1 VTVFL
6 RTSKVVG
13 RVAIEKVRADGARG
27 LPDDVPVSM
36 LRALCEHWTSMGWS
50 VVDERAGS
58 PARYDPP
65 VKS

>member
-1 VTVFL
+1 MSSGERVTVFL

-13 RVAIEKVRADGARG
+13 RVAIEKVRGDGARG

-50 VVDERAGS
+50 VVDERKGS
-58 PARYDPP
+58 AAPL
-65 VKS
+65 